1 MNSVVPQAF
10 RRLGKSKKGAAL
22 GLLLVFALGSVALD
36 LTWGSQLAKHA
47 ELESETQLL
56 LASTYPKLR
65 DLIDDEEQ
73 SSPGRWGG

>member
-36 LTWGSQLAKHA
+36 LTWGSQLEKHA
-47 ELESETQLL
+47 ELESETYL
-56 LASTYPKLR
+56 LANTYPRLR
-65 DLIDDEEQ
+65 DLIDDEQQ
-73 SSPGRWGG
+73 STPGRWGG